1 MTPSLAVFG
10 NFTIDDLV
18 FPDGSTRWAVP
29 GGSAIYAAFGASLW
43 VEDVSVVAPLG
54 VDYPMTLLAGRF
66 DLSRCPRV
74 ARTLRNWGLY
84 EEDGTRHF
92 LSRSAMRNW
101 SEFSPRPED
110 ASSGYQTAAHIAP
123 LPCNIAVELTRRLR
137 KDGTLTISLDL
148 DDHDLAGSVD
158 VNAITKLLGETDL
171 FLPSLQDVRTLLG
184 GAETLENLRRLRS
197 VAPDVRLIAIK
208 CGTEGVIAHAAGA
221 SEWVRV
227 PAAPAHLVSATGA
240 GDAFCGGA
248 LAAFAREADVI
259 EALLAGVISASFCV
273 EGFGV
278 AGLLAATHDEACSR
292 LAMLRPR
299 VEVGPM

>member
-1 MTPSLAVFG
+1 
-10 NFTIDDLV
+10 
-18 FPDGSTRWAVP
+18 
-29 GGSAIYAAFGASLW
+29 
-43 VEDVSVVAPLG
+43 
-54 VDYPMTLLAGRF
+54 MTLLAGRF

-123 LPCNIAVELTRRLR
+123 LPYNIAVELTRRLR

-171 FLPSLQDVRTLLG
+171 FLPSLQGRAYSLRGSRNTREPASPAFCRAGCAPHRDQVRNGRCDCSCCGRERMGPGSCRTCAPCQCDG
-184 GAETLENLRRLRS
+184 GRGCVLWRGAGSLYERGRRDRGFARWSDIGVFLRRGVRSRRS
-197 VAPDVRLIAIK
+197 VGCD
-208 CGTEGVIAHAAGA
+208 
-221 SEWVRV
+221 S
-227 PAAPAHLVSATGA
+227 
-240 GDAFCGGA
+240 
-248 LAAFAREADVI
+248 
-259 EALLAGVISASFCV
+259 
-273 EGFGV
+273 
-278 AGLLAATHDEACSR
+278 
-292 LAMLRPR
+292 
-299 VEVGPM
+299 